1 MALAAYPDRDA
12 SPALPAATTTC
23 LDNLAPIP
31 LRSIVPYPGAE
42 AGSLVNRLKRPRQ
55 APTAA
60 RLPSRLG
67 GSMGGMRSTRR
78 CVIASLLLV
87 LLWHGLP
94 NSAQASPETLR
105 RSFSNII
112 GGPMDM
118 LLSPITATLTVA
130 RNLTEIEDSTG
141 VRLVYAIPGIFW
153 LTGVD
158 LGSGM
163 IRCATGLLEL
173 PPGVFLFPFETD
185 IDTLFDPVDDAGAL
199 IDLDNPLMWIE
210 NPWVYYN
217 PLVAPFAIQPKWGI
231 NYTRAEF

>member
-1 MALAAYPDRDA
+1 M
-12 SPALPAATTTC
+12 
-23 LDNLAPIP
+23 
-31 LRSIVPYPGAE
+31 
-42 AGSLVNRLKRPRQ
+42 
-55 APTAA
+55 AA
-60 RLPSRLG
+60 RSRSHREGLT
-67 GSMGGMRSTRR
+67 RATRFTRR
-78 CVIASLLLV
+78 CVVASLLLV
-87 LLWHGLP
+87 LVWTGLP
-94 NSAQASPETLR
+94 SSAEASPETLR

-118 LLSPITATLTVA
+118 LLSPITATMTVA
-130 RNLTEIEDSTG
+130 RNLTEIDDSTG
-141 VRLVYAIPGIFW
+141 VRLVYAVPGIFW

-158 LGSGM
+158 LGSGV